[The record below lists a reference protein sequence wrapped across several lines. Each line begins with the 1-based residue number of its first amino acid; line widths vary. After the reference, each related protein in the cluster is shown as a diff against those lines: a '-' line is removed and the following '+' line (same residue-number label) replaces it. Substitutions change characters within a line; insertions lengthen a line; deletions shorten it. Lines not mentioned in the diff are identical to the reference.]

1 MFMLGQSD
9 VPFETKV
16 EPQTA
21 TATTAAVK
29 LLNKVQFTLWKD
41 FNKTQSTMNKT
52 WTICFCGFFIPN

>member
-29 LLNKVQFTLWKD
+29 LLNKVQFTL
-41 FNKTQSTMNKT
+41 
-52 WTICFCGFFIPN
+52 